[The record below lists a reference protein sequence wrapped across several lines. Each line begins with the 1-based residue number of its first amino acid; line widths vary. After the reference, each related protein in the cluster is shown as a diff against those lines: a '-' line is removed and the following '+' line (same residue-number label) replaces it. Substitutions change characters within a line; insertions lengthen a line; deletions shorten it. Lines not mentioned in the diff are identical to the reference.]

1 MAPDNPSS
9 TKEDDWIRW
18 APELVGRTEK
28 QTQQGAVKDSSSLD
42 LFPLLICCRILGKYL
57 PLWSWTFL
65 LFEEP
70 GIQAYQPPLSVAFF
84 FLKLVCLVARGY
96 LQKETSK
103 MELAVQ
109 PFIPLPSSC
118 FVPVFVVPWVGAQ
131 ASAYLLL
138 RMLVPV

>member
-9 TKEDDWIRW
+9 TKEEDGISW

-42 LFPLLICCRILGKYL
+42 LFPLLICCRTLGKYL

-84 FLKLVCLVARGY
+84 FFNL
-96 LQKETSK
+96 
-103 MELAVQ
+103 
-109 PFIPLPSSC
+109 
-118 FVPVFVVPWVGAQ
+118 
-131 ASAYLLL
+131 SA
-138 RMLVPV
+138 